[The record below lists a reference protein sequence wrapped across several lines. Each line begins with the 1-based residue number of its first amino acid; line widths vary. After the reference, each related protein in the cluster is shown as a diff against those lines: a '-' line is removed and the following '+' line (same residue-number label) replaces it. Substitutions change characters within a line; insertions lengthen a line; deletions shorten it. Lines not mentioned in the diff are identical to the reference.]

1 MIYIEISSNMKR
13 GVDADAASYVTK
25 RAYLGSAPYH
35 PPPPSTNLFRKV
47 TIKSP

>member
-13 GVDADAASYVTK
+13 GVDADAASYVTN
-25 RAYLGSAPYH
+25 RAYLGSAPSH
-35 PPPPSTNLFRKV
+35 PPPSTNLFGKV